1 MKHINKVWGRKER
14 LTLLLLWLS
23 QEQDSA
29 SWGAIPRW
37 KGWSLRQVWHSG
49 GSGSE
54 SPGGK
59 CITVDPG
66 YLRLA
71 CGCFSTLTIGLLIH
85 LRTCQH
91 RKRLWTLYGSSWD
104 GAAGFLMRIKAQIGE
119 NNQIPY
125 KGQDQF
131 STGEST
137 RPCQGACMNTHHS
150 QALHAEN
157 HLLLCASLP

>member
-1 MKHINKVWGRKER
+1 MCTTALLSRVSDFRECPLSQGSTIFRAQPRYQCETRKQSLGGRRWKGR

-23 QEQDSA
+23 QEPPSA

-49 GSGSE
+49 GSSSE

-66 YLRLA
+66 YLRLV

-91 RKRLWTLYGSSWD
+91 RKKLWTPFASWQQLGGCSRVSYED
-104 GAAGFLMRIKAQIGE
+104 
-119 NNQIPY
+119 
-125 KGQDQF
+125 KGTDW
-131 STGEST
+131 GK
-137 RPCQGACMNTHHS
+137 
-150 QALHAEN
+150 
-157 HLLLCASLP
+157 